1 MRDSYIYRQG
11 VYFRRDLNDQCGRR
25 EQCEKQRDAMAIHG
39 RNRITR
45 KTLEE
50 KLFFTTLRQYKRDV

>member
-11 VYFRRDLNDQCGRR
+11 VYFRRDLNDQRGRR
-25 EQCEKQRDAMAIHG
+25 EQYEKQRDDMAVHG
-39 RNRITR
+39 RNRFTR